1 MGVHK
6 VFEFVMENFS
16 LVISLQVGQ
25 DLLPSI
31 PVLVV
36 AFGTPEVDWGY
47 ALMTLGGIFIF
58 FIGVLYW
65 QLVKREVSIE

>member
-1 MGVHK
+1 MLSPSA
-6 VFEFVMENFS
+6 NFIFIGTA
-16 LVISLQVGQ
+16 LF
-25 DLLPSI
+25 DL
-31 PVLVV
+31 
-36 AFGTPEVDWGY
+36 GTPEVDWGY